1 MLVLSRRFDSSHDL
15 SRILD
20 TQTELRLQNGA
31 IFAVPIPQEYEAKG
45 EMIQGLVNQAI
56 AESEANGM
64 SKRGKDVTP
73 WLLAR
78 VVELTKGESM
88 ESNMA
93 LLRNTARVGKIGSPT
108 MTPRTSPHELWTGGQ
123 IANQYAK
130 LASGRVRTSFAR

>member
-1 MLVLSRRFDSSHDL
+1 MSVLSRGFDSSRDS

-45 EMIQGLVNQAI
+45 EMIQRLVNQAI

-88 ESNMA
+88 NSNMA

-108 MTPRTSPHELWTGGQ
+108 SNRDTKDITS
-123 IANQYAK
+123 
-130 LASGRVRTSFAR
+130 

>member
-1 MLVLSRRFDSSHDL
+1 LVSVRSGTQV
-15 SRILD
+15 ILD

-45 EMIQGLVNQAI
+45 EMIQQFVNQAV
-56 AESEANGM
+56 AESESNGM
-64 SKRGKDVTP
+64 SKRGKEVTP

-93 LLRNTARVGKIGSPT
+93 LLRNTARVGKTGSSALIHDHHL
-108 MTPRTSPHELWTGGQ
+108 M
-123 IANQYAK
+123 NK
-130 LASGRVRTSFAR
+130 LNRWSDC